1 MSNDIKI
8 ENIVCTADRDQGD
21 ISTLA
26 ASIKRLGLL
35 QPIIL
40 VKTGTDKY
48 EVIDG
53 RRRFAA
59 IKSIGWRIL
68 PESSY
73 TFGPETEDPKV
84 MAHVAN
90 VERKQLTPAEEVKH
104 LIELAKTHTG
114 EQLAEIFGRT
124 PGWIARRLKIAD
136 LIPEWLK
143 VLDMPELAPLWT
155 LDKLALIAR
164 QPECVQKKMLFM
176 ANGYDKKSYSIESI
190 NRQISNY
197 QRQITAAI
205 FDTADCG
212 KCPNNTAT
220 NELLFDDSDGKDG
233 ICMDEDCWLKK
244 TLAKIKAI
252 LKDEKLIPI
261 QGDNAGW
268 YKADIKYAEKINAKR
283 KYEFSKI
290 RFPKQGEASNGL
302 IVCGDDI
309 GRRVVAVIR
318 KETDAPIK
326 PVGVKPLTIEEQE
339 AILKQKRNKK
349 ALELLREEFLK
360 DDFIEK
366 MRERTMTN
374 QTDHFLTCLYLWGHK
389 GTMFREY
396 GIFEIDRKTIKPDVD
411 LPDFLTERFYPQ
423 IVSMITEQI
432 RHELMGTLSKI
443 SSLAGPALCELFKL
457 DWKTFFSAA
466 VAAVPEPKSLTEAK
480 KAQKG
485 AKAAK

>member
-1 MSNDIKI
+1 MGNIQI
-8 ENIVCTADRDQGD
+8 ENIICTADRDQGD
-21 ISTLA
+21 ITSLA
-26 ASIKRLGLL
+26 NSIDQLGLL
-35 QPIIL
+35 QPIL
-40 VKTGTDKY
+40 LRSLPDGKY
-48 EVIDG
+48 EVVDG
-53 RRRFAA
+53 RRRFTA
-59 IKSIGWRIL
+59 IKKLEWKVL
-68 PESSY
+68 PDRAY
-73 TFGPETEDPKV
+73 TFTPPIGDPAV

-90 VERKQLTPAEEVKH
+90 VERKNLTPAEEVR
-104 LIELAKTHTG
+104 
-114 EQLAEIFGRT
+114 QLAELAQTHSTERLAGLFGRT
-124 PGWIARRLKIAD
+124 PGWIARRLKIST

-143 VLDMPELAPLWT
+143 VLDNPEMAQLWT

-164 QPECVQKKMLFM
+164 QSESIQKKLLFM
-176 ANGYDKKSYSIESI
+176 ANEYDKRSYSIDTITSRI
-190 NRQISNY
+190 NSYNRQISG
-197 QRQITAAI
+197 AI
-205 FDTADCG
+205 FDMSDCE
-212 KCPNNTAT
+212 KCRNNTAT

-244 TLAKIKAI
+244 TLARIKTI

-290 RFPKQGEASNGL
+290 RFPKQGEAANGL

-360 DDFIEK
+360 DDFVEK

-389 GTMFREY
+389 GMMFREY
-396 GIFEIDRKTIKPDVD
+396 GVFEIDRITIKPDVD
-411 LPDFLTERFYPQ
+411 LSNFLTERFYPQ

-443 SSLAGPALCELFKL
+443 SPLAGPALCELFKL
-457 DWKTFFSAA
+457 DWKTFLSAA
-466 VAAVPEPKSLTEAK
+466 VAEIPEPKSLTEAK

-485 AKAAK
+485 RKTAK